1 MFIFSIDYKKI
12 ECTDLAHRFLTIV
25 HINRTSVR
33 ERWENGGAVEQQLLL
48 CCDPRSLLIQD
59 KFFNCN

>member
-1 MFIFSIDYKKI
+1 MYRSGTQIS
-12 ECTDLAHRFLTIV
+12 HIV
-25 HINRTSVR
+25 RINRTSVG
-33 ERWENGGAVEQQLLL
+33 ERWENGEAVDQQLLL